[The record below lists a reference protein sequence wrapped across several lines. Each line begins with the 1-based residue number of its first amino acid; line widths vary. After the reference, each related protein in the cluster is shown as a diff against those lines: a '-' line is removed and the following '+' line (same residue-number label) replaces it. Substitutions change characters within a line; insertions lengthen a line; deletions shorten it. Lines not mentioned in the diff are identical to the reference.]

1 MAVNTNRFLP
11 SSRGG
16 ALATTRPTAT
26 LCSLQETCWR
36 GTCKAQPDDEGDTK
50 PSLEEDVAAIRKS
63 LRRLRRFLVKLLKLN
78 KDTMRFEA
86 RMSRRILVRRVKKKR
101 REKNEKNGFGIKM
114 PKGLKIPKSGFLDNI
129 RNFLGTV
136 IMGRFLVLLVQ
147 YAPRIAEFIKFISPV
162 ATFIGD
168 VVADLLIELG
178 QRLHLDIK

>member
-26 LCSLQETCWR
+26 LVPYKKTCWR
-36 GTCKAQPDDEGDTK
+36 GTCKASSTSDDEGDTK
-50 PSLEEDVAAIRKS
+50 PSLEEDVAAIREKT
-63 LRRLRRFLVKLLKLN
+63 KKIEKIIGKTLKLN

-86 RMSRRILVRRVKKKR
+86 RTSQKDSRAESEKNREKKK
-101 REKNEKNGFGIKM
+101 FGIKM

-129 RNFLGTV
+129 RKFLGTV
-136 IMGRFLVLLVQ
+136 LLGRFMMYVLE
-147 YAPRIAEFIKFISPV
+147 YAPKIAEFIKFISPV

-168 VVADLLIELG
+168 VVSGLVDTGDSDYIW
-178 QRLHLDIK
+178 I